1 MKFAPNFYSK
11 RILISPIY
19 SKKYIK
25 DNIDPINNKFDRLI
39 ENLKNNYNIEP
50 NFMIAIYKSSI
61 NNYNSKYIQA
71 YTQMINELN
80 SDPEF
85 NKNITSKNSLNLY
98 LLVMSSKDSSFNS
111 LIDFYAANTN
121 LVINE
126 EVDNKLNKITKGQ
139 QFYKKMANS
148 IVKQDNKQQY
158 DVSLWSPIDN
168 YFKENNDYLESKS
181 YIEYKNIFKEL
192 NNLIREQGYTNT
204 YKDIKQDFK
213 PLKKVYSDLSAIND
227 QNNNNLYILLKK
239 HLDVAIDAIRTI
251 TIQDA
256 ITNLENTVNLEYE
269 LINSQFP
276 FNKNSDKVVSNTLIT
291 KDFDNNGYI
300 YSNFIEYLE
309 PLLTYNDTS
318 DKWENQDLTTPEQQD
333 YLTKFNKVYALNKL
347 LCDNKRNPKPI
358 EFDLTPIANKD
369 NDYNF
374 FSIILDIH

>member
-1 MKFAPNFYSK
+1 MLDHITYLIKFLEKNTEGVYNKNKEQSQSITISLINYVLNSIINSTYNNKELPLTNPVSKKLYMEFAPNFYSK

-121 LVINE
+121 LINE
-126 EVDNKLNKITKGQ
+126 EVDNKLNKITKSQ

-158 DVSLWSPIDN
+158 DVSLWSPI
-168 YFKENNDYLESKS
+168 
-181 YIEYKNIFKEL
+181 
-192 NNLIREQGYTNT
+192 G
-204 YKDIKQDFK
+204 
-213 PLKKVYSDLSAIND
+213 
-227 QNNNNLYILLKK
+227 
-239 HLDVAIDAIRTI
+239 
-251 TIQDA
+251 
-256 ITNLENTVNLEYE
+256 
-269 LINSQFP
+269 
-276 FNKNSDKVVSNTLIT
+276 
-291 KDFDNNGYI
+291 
-300 YSNFIEYLE
+300 
-309 PLLTYNDTS
+309 
-318 DKWENQDLTTPEQQD
+318 
-333 YLTKFNKVYALNKL
+333 
-347 LCDNKRNPKPI
+347 
-358 EFDLTPIANKD
+358 
-369 NDYNF
+369 
-374 FSIILDIH
+374 